1 MEELLAWGGL
11 GKGGDAVD
19 NFKII
24 YKILKYLE
32 ASLDSNVIDVEP
44 VSAEQLRIS
53 YERWTALLMLLQ
65 EEGYI
70 SGLRFTQT
78 MSDSRAELLQPVCP
92 MITLKGLEYIAENG
106 MMQKAGKLLKGIKE
120 IVPGDG

>member
-1 MEELLAWGGL
+1 M
-11 GKGGDAVD
+11 D

-78 MSDSRAELLQPVCP
+78 MRDSRAELLQPVRP

-120 IVPGDG
+120 IVPGI